1 MMKKGSSVNAKNGSK
16 KLYVGIDVG
25 SVSLNGVI
33 IDRDKTIIYES
44 PYRRHFGKVEQETI
58 SFIQR
63 LLRQGSDGEIMAVA
77 FTGNHGQKISESFG
91 CSYEFETISQVNGAL
106 FIRPDVKTII
116 SMGGQDTALF
126 QINHD
131 ENGWDLDAFNT
142 NGPCASGTAIIGFLQ
157 NNKLELNFIEMDLQL
172 SLSDSQKMIG

>member
-1 MMKKGSSVNAKNGSK
+1 MMKKGPLKKGGNCSK
-16 KLYVGIDVG
+16 RLYVGIDVG
-25 SVSLNGVI
+25 SVSLNGII
-33 IDRDKTIIYES
+33 IDQEKTIIYES

-58 SFIQR
+58 SLIQR
-63 LLRQGSDGEIMAVA
+63 LLREGGEGEIKAVA
-77 FTGNHGQKISESFG
+77 FTGNHGQKISKAFG

-106 FIRPDVKTII
+106 FIRPDAKTII

-142 NGPCASGTAIIGFLQ
+142 NGPCASGTGSFLDQ
-157 NNKLELNFIEMDLQL
+157 QA
-172 SLSDSQKMIG
+172 